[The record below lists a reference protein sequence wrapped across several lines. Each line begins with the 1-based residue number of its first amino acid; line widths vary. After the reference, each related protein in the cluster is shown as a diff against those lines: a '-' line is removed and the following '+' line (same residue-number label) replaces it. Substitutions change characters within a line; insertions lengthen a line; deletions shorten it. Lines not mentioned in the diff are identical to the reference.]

1 MLNFKKLTLED
12 IQKISPYFEYSEN
25 KTCDNTIGGTFMW
38 RDFFSVEYAEFEN
51 TLIFKA
57 KVIYRG
63 GITAFT
69 VPLGKNEKDILG
81 CMEQLDKYCRS
92 NEIPVTYC
100 TATAG
105 DMHYLNALYREIELF
120 QEINWSDY
128 LYRADDLKYL
138 AGRKYSGQRNHIN
151 YFKKTYPDWAF
162 EEITE
167 DNIGE
172 VKDFYN
178 RFNLTANKDSEIFAE
193 EQKKTLEVLD
203 NYRIYKMP
211 GGLLRIGRLVAA
223 FAVGEIWRNVLF
235 VHIEKAD
242 FGIRGAYQ
250 VINNEFVRHFASDDI
265 EFINREEDVGD
276 EGLRTSKKSYHPC
289 EIIDKYIAAV
299 K

>member
-12 IQKISPYFEYSEN
+12 IKKISPYFEYSEN

-38 RDFFSVEYAEFEN
+38 RDFFSVEYAEFDG

-69 VPLGKNEKDILG
+69 VPLGKNIYG
-81 CMEQLDKYCRS
+81 CMEQLDKYCRFY
-92 NEIPVTYC
+92 EIPVTYC
-100 TATAG
+100 TVAAA
-105 DMHYLNALYREIELF
+105 DMPYLNAFYRETELY
-120 QEINWSDY
+120 QETNWSDY
-128 LYRADDLKYL
+128 LYKTDDLKYL

-151 YFKKTYPDWAF
+151 YFKKAYPGWAF
-162 EEITE
+162 EEITQ

-172 VKDFYN
+172 VKDFYS

-193 EQKKTLEVLD
+193 EQRKTLEVLD
-203 NYRIYKMP
+203 NYRIYGP
-211 GGLLRIGRLVAA
+211 IGGLLRAGGPVAA
-223 FAVGEIWRNVLF
+223 FTVGEIRRNVLF

-242 FGIRGAYQ
+242 FAVRGAYQ
-250 VINNEFVRHFASDDI
+250 MINNEFVKYFASADI

-289 EIIDKYIAAV
+289 EIIDKYIVTV